1 MAVDQVD
8 PVADRDGPDLG
19 QHPEVELP
27 ALGQLVVGQSLD
39 RRALGDG
46 IHQAMV
52 ETLAVPEKDRFQ
64 IITEHGSDDLIYDP
78 AYLGIE
84 RSDDV
89 VLVQV
94 TLSAGRKPKQKREFY
109 AHAAQLLAR
118 DPGLEARNL
127 LINLVEVAWENWSFG
142 DGRSQYTE

>member
-1 MAVDQVD
+1 MPLV
-8 PVADRDGPDLG
+8 RI
-19 QHPEVELP
+19 
-27 ALGQLVVGQSLD
+27 ALCKGKD
-39 RRALGDG
+39 AEYRRALGDG

-84 RSDDV
+84 RSDDI

-109 AHAAQLLAR
+109 ARAAQLLAR
-118 DPGLEARNL
+118 DPGLEPRNL